1 MYCIFWNK
9 KDSMAEIPN
18 SAIETSYVPNVS
30 YLQNY
35 TMKKYKT
42 KHIFANI
49 SIISITY
56 LLLTIKL
63 CKLHIP
69 IKS

>member
-9 KDSMAEIPN
+9 EDSMAEIPN
-18 SAIETSYVPNVS
+18 SAIETSYVLNVS

-35 TMKKYKT
+35 TMKEYKT
-42 KHIFANI
+42 KNIFANV

-56 LLLTIKL
+56 LLLIIKL
-63 CKLHIP
+63 CKFHIP